1 MWELSFKFV
10 YFSLKIIE
18 THIALHLEKPIR
30 FQEYGM
36 GIFKTIPTK
45 SGIKKAIKKH
55 LILIDDNPATTA
67 TFISGGEK
75 IVLLEGNNQQKF
87 NNLKLDL
94 DVVFED
100 DFLAVIYKPAG
111 IVVSGNKFVT
121 IANALTQNLQKS
133 KQLDAVK
140 PQPIHRLDY
149 PTSGVLLV
157 GKTSAAILKLSELFQ
172 NKEIQKTYYA
182 ISIGKMES
190 IGFIHTPID
199 NKEAFT
205 AFKIISS
212 VKSERFK
219 YLNLLEL
226 FPKTGRKHQLRK
238 HLLSLENPILGDKE
252 YYLEDKILNG
262 KGLYLHAASLE
273 FVHPFT
279 NAYLKIQKEVPN
291 KFTSIFPNFSLKQ
304 KN

>member
-1 MWELSFKFV
+1 MWELSFKSV

-30 FQEYGM
+30 FQEYGV
-36 GIFKTIPTK
+36 GIFKTTPTK

-75 IVLLEGNNQQKF
+75 IVLLEGNNQQEI
-87 NNLKLDL
+87 NSLKLDL
-94 DVVFED
+94 DIVFED

-140 PQPIHRLDY
+140 PKPIHRLDY

-182 ISIGKMES
+182 ISIGKMEPS
-190 IGFIHTPID
+190 GLILTPID
-199 NKEAFT
+199 NKEALT

-219 YLNLLEL
+219 YLNLVEL
-226 FPKTGRKHQLRK
+226 SPKTGRKHQLRK

-252 YYLEDKILNG
+252 YYLEDKILKG

-279 NAYLKIQKEVPN
+279 NTSLKIQKELPN
-291 KFTSIFPNFSLKQ
+291 KFTSIFPDFSLKQ
-304 KN
+304 

>member
-10 YFSLKIIE
+10 YFSLQIIE
-18 THIALHLEKPIR
+18 THIALHVEKPIR
-30 FQEYGM
+30 FQEYGV
-36 GIFKTIPTK
+36 GVFKTIPTK

-87 NNLKLDL
+87 NSLKLDL

-157 GKTSAAILKLSELFQ
+157 GKTSEAILKLSELFQ

-182 ISIGKMES
+182 ISIGKMEPS
-190 IGFIHTPID
+190 GLIHTPID
-199 NKEAFT
+199 NKEALT

-219 YLNLLEL
+219 YLNLVEL
-226 FPKTGRKHQLRK
+226 SPKTGRKHQLRK

-252 YYLEDKILNG
+252 YYLEDKILKG

-279 NAYLKIQKEVPN
+279 NASLKIQKELPN
-291 KFTSIFPNFSLKQ
+291 KFTFIFPDFSLKQ
-304 KN
+304 